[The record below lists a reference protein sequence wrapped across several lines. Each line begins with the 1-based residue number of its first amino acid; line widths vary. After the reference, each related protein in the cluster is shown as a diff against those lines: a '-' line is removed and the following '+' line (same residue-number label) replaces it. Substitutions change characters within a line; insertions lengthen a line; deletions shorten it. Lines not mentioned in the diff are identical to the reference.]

1 MMIIRSS
8 MYVRTVHGSLA
19 CCCLLV
25 ECAERIKLRELKFE
39 V

>member
-8 MYVRTVHGSLA
+8 MYAQYMIHWLA
-19 CCCLLV
+19 ARLV
-25 ECAERIKLRELKFE
+25 ECAERINFARVE